1 MGYKLDSIQQ
11 DCYPNTTVLIN
22 KLDITDEKL
31 LAETESVFA
40 SFKAAQLIEQP
51 LKSDFSFDDYKA
63 LHSYLFSDLYE
74 WAGTVRKIDM
84 SKMTTRFTACD
95 RIEEQGQ
102 RIFSRLHSMDYFR
115 GLARAELVAEV
126 ADLYHTLNLLHPF
139 REGNGRTQ
147 RVFFTQLIRAAGYDI
162 DYSELNSELLM
173 IGSIQAASGVMDNLV
188 TFFDENIK

>member
-31 LAETESVFA
+31 LSETESVFV

-74 WAGTVRKIDM
+74 WAGSVRKIDM

-102 RIFSRLHSMDYFR
+102 RIFSRLRSMDYFR
-115 GLARAELVAEV
+115 GLARSELVAEV

-188 TFFDENIK
+188 AFFDENIK